1 MNTQELALYERIQ
14 QFSLDD
20 IDVKFPFSQK
30 LAKENNWTD
39 EYTQRVID
47 EYKKFVFLAVVAG
60 HTGLAHLKVY

>member
-14 QFSLDD
+14 QFSFDD

-39 EYTQRVID
+39 GYTQ
-47 EYKKFVFLAVVAG
+47 
-60 HTGLAHLKVY
+60 